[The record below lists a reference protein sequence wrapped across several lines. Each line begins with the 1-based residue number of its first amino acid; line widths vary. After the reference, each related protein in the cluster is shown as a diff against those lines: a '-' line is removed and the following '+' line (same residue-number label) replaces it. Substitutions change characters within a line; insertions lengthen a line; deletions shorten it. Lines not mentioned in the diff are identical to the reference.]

1 MNSSITSRL
10 ILSFYQSKQAIAL
23 KYTVAWPSFQ
33 HGCMLIAFQRVQ
45 GPFTFKRVQVK
56 CQSRKELEKRIWVGS
71 NICQKPDAN
80 EINGAAKKKLS
91 LLITTVI
98 IAHQSITTSEET
110 WVVWEKGNPQT
121 KTTRKS

>member
-1 MNSSITSRL
+1 
-10 ILSFYQSKQAIAL
+10 
-23 KYTVAWPSFQ
+23 
-33 HGCMLIAFQRVQ
+33 MLIAFQRVQ

>member
-110 WVVWEKGNPQT
+110 WAAWEKGNPQT